1 MIANLFGPIEGRR
14 HDSFMLAE
22 SKLLPQ
28 LELLNHTRGGPAYY
42 LYGDSG
48 YPIRTCLISP
58 FRGRMTEDQ
67 ARFNSSMT
75 KVRVSVEWGFGKM
88 LSQFAFLDYKK
99 NLKLYKQAIGKT
111 YAVAAILANVHTCLY
126 GSQTSTK
133 FGCEPPTVL
142 QYLRNDPNA

>member
-1 MIANLFGPIEGRR
+1 
-14 HDSFMLAE
+14 
-22 SKLLPQ
+22 
-28 LELLNHTRGGPAYY
+28 
-42 LYGDSG
+42 
-48 YPIRTCLISP
+48 
-58 FRGRMTEDQ
+58 MTEDQ

-142 QYLRNDPNA
+142 QYLRNDPNAWN